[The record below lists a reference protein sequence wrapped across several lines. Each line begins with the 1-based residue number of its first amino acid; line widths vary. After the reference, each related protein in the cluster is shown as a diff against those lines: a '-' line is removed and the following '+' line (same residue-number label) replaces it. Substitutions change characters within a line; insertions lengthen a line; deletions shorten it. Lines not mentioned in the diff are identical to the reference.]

1 MKRILL
7 IYIGLLALSGCQEN
21 KHEAGLS
28 PNPESGAVAHTMASD
43 TTALSFKSHKIK
55 TVGIL
60 VYEGVNSLDVFGPHY
75 VLGQLMG
82 IERQLIAL
90 KPGNIKTVMGVEIVP
105 NTTIDEVDS
114 LDVLVIPG
122 GFRGT
127 IEAAYDDKVHQWIRK
142 IDKTTTYTA
151 SVCTGGWILASTGLL
166 KGKKATTNWYDARNM
181 LDKYGV
187 TFVNERFTNDGKY
200 WTSAG
205 VTAGMDM
212 SLALLAEIAGK
223 DYAQGVMLDMEYDP
237 QPPFEGG
244 SPEKTKPAVYDYMNG
259 MYKAGVEAIIEEL
272 EAGGDTAKTVSRVKD
287 PVCHMSIKPDT
298 TMMATHAGKT
308 YHFCSSMCQRAFE
321 KKPTAYLE

>member
-1 MKRILL
+1 MKKMIIIL
-7 IYIGLLALSGCQEN
+7 
-21 KHEAGLS
+21 AGLFLLNS
-28 PNPESGAVAHTMASD
+28 CQDKIKNEGE
-43 TTALSFKSHKIK
+43 ALQKQETIDREGGNDEVVFKEHNIK

-60 VYEGVNSLDVFGPHY
+60 VYDGVNSLDVFGPHY

-82 IERQLIAL
+82 IERKLIAL
-90 KPGNIKTVMGVEIVP
+90 KPGNVKTVMGVEIVP

-114 LDVLVIPG
+114 LDILVIPG

-127 IEAAYDDKVHQWIRK
+127 IEAAYNEKVHQWIRK
-142 IDKTTTYTA
+142 IDKTSTYTT

-166 KGKKATTNWYDARNM
+166 QGKKATTNWFDAENM
-181 LDKYGV
+181 LNKYGA
-187 TFVNERFTNDGKY
+187 TFVNERFTHDGKY

-244 SPEKTKPAVYDYMNG
+244 SPAKTKPAVFEYMNG
-259 MYKAGVEAIIEEL
+259 MYKAGVGAIIEEI
-272 EAGGDTAKTVSRVKD
+272 EAGHDTSKITARAED
-287 PVCHMSIKPDT
+287 PVCKMKVKTDGEYA
-298 TMMATHAGKT
+298 ATHEGKT
-308 YHFCSSMCQRAFE
+308 YHFCSSMCQKAFE
-321 KKPTAYLE
+321 KNPKAYIE

>member
-1 MKRILL
+1 MKKLTILL
-7 IYIGLLALSGCQEN
+7 IALLALSACQQNTNTEKALAQQKAN
-21 KHEAGLS
+21 AEAAEEHQL
-28 PNPESGAVAHTMASD
+28 V
-43 TTALSFKSHKIK
+43 FKQHQIK

-60 VYEGVNSLDVFGPHY
+60 VYDGVNSLDVFGPHY

-90 KPGNIKTVMGVEIVP
+90 KPGNVKTVMGIEIVP
-105 NTTIDEVDS
+105 TTTIDEVDS
-114 LDVLVIPG
+114 LDIVVIPG

-127 IEAAYDDKVHQWIRK
+127 IEAAYDEKVHQWIRD
-142 IDKTTTYTA
+142 IDQTTTYTA

-166 KGKKATTNWYDARNM
+166 KGKKATTNWFDAENM
-181 LDKYGV
+181 LKRHGV

-223 DYAQGVMLDMEYDP
+223 DYAQGVMLDLEYDP

-244 SPEKTKPAVYDYMNG
+244 SPEKTKPAVYEYMND
-259 MYKAGVEAIIEEL
+259 MYKSGVDAIIEEI
-272 EAGGDTAKTVSRVKD
+272 EGSVSDTSKTVSLVVD
-287 PVCHMSIKPDT
+287 PICKMEILPDSSL
-298 TMMATHAGKT
+298 MATYEGKT
-308 YHFCSSMCQRAFE
+308 YHFCSSFCKQEFE
-321 KKPTAYLE
+321 QNPMAHLD